1 MSLSLLPS
9 TSFPSRENIN
19 PSNNFKVELGS
30 FLVSLSRT
38 DDMSSLEEQL
48 ARLKLAWREEA
59 RRTATVES
67 GEGKNVVL

>member
-1 MSLSLLPS
+1 MSFQGPLPS
-9 TSFPSRENIN
+9 TSSPNNPSR
-19 PSNNFKVELGS
+19 SFKVELGS

-48 ARLKLAWREEA
+48 ARLKVAWREEA